1 MAFDYFILFYFILF
15 YFILFYFILFY
26 FILFYFILFYLYYY
40 SSFYGWCLSLGGEE
54 PTVGGGNATTVCDS
68 GDFWTVLATELLQR
82 RENARQSLLVFH
94 VLSTECSFG
103 LHSIRKRHKPVRECR
118 KKGNKQ
124 EGLF

>member
-1 MAFDYFILFYFILF
+1 LFYFILF
-15 YFILFYFILFY
+15 YFILLVLLF
-26 FILFYFILFYLYYY
+26 FFFWVV
-40 SSFYGWCLSLGGEE
+40 SKSWGEE
-54 PTVGGGNATTVCDS
+54 QTVGGGNATTVCDS

-103 LHSIRKRHKPVRECR
+103 LHSVRKRHKPVRECR

>member
-1 MAFDYFILFYFILF
+1 MEQHFLLSFSIYFILLYFILFYFILF
-15 YFILFYFILFY
+15 YFILFYFILLVL
-26 FILFYFILFYLYYY
+26 LFFFFWVV
-40 SSFYGWCLSLGGEE
+40 SKSWGEE
-54 PTVGGGNATTVCDS
+54 QTVGGGNATTVCDS